1 MLFDKSILKSSVD
14 RRAVVVN
21 YEPKNTELKPGK
33 PRSARLLRLLATWF
47 LRIPLCPFQK
57 WRLLAGPMWASRHF

>member
-21 YEPKNTELKPGK
+21 YEPKNNELKPGK

-47 LRIPLCPFQK
+47 LRIPAQE
-57 WRLLAGPMWASRHF
+57 